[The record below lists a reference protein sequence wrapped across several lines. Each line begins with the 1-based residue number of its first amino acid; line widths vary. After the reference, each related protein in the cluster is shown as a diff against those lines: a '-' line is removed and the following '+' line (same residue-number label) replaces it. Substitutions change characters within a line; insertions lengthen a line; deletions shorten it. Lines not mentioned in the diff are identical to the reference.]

1 MGIKHVIVCLI
12 AMLIFTG
19 CSSQKDIE
27 NGTEIAIGAFNK
39 TIKHESLMFADKR
52 KVKVVIAK
60 NADINGD
67 GKIDRIEYTVADLLE
82 SVQTITL
89 KINENE
95 TSFIASNPSLDFNII
110 EINNKDKFKVI
121 DIFEDGPSGDP
132 KSTLFV
138 YDGKKIRKIG
148 ELLGDEYNLDGQSKI
163 WTSFD
168 TISFLEPKI
177 HLGWT
182 EMNDTQQLIYKEID
196 KSPYLKKRY
205 KISVAQD
212 SENSPRRIYKTL
224 DSSPYGEDFIAEVRL
239 GDEVTV
245 TDIKK
250 QDSKEV
256 ALRVRLDDGN
266 VGWMIHIF
274 GGD

>member
-1 MGIKHVIVCLI
+1 
-12 AMLIFTG
+12 
-19 CSSQKDIE
+19 
-27 NGTEIAIGAFNK
+27 
-39 TIKHESLMFADKR
+39 MFADKG
-52 KVKVVIAK
+52 KVKMVIVK
-60 NADINGD
+60 NEDINGD
-67 GKIDRIEYTVADLLE
+67 GKIERIEYTAADLLE

-89 KINENE
+89 KINEIE
-95 TSFIASNPSLDFNII
+95 TSFIASNSSLDFNII

-132 KSTLFV
+132 KSTLFI
-138 YDGKKIRKIG
+138 YDGKTIQKIG
-148 ELLGDEYNLDGQSKI
+148 ELQADEYDLDGLSKI
-163 WTSFD
+163 WTPFD

-177 HLGWT
+177 NLGWT
-182 EMNDTQQLIYKEID
+182 EMNDRQQLIYKQID
-196 KSPYLKKRY
+196 KRSSLNKRY

-224 DSSPYGEDFIAEVRL
+224 DSDPYGEDFIAEVRL

-256 ALRVRLDDGN
+256 ALRVKLDDGKE
-266 VGWMIHIF
+266 GWMIHIF